1 MYDEVD
7 EAKYKSIVRN
17 RLDQDDF
24 VEDDGV
30 GGYTDHGMDIFD
42 EEENYSE
49 DDAKRKYHLCNLIC
63 NYMLIFFFES
73 HKREEIVQ
81 AEGQAAP
88 RARPDGCLQKDG
100 L

>member
-1 MYDEVD
+1 M
-7 EAKYKSIVRN
+7 SIVRN

-49 DDAKRKYHLCNLIC
+49 DDAKRKWHWCNFVC
-63 NYMLIFFFES
+63 DWMLRFLFES
-73 HKREEIVQ
+73 KTGKEIVQ

-88 RARPDGCLQKDG
+88 GARPDGRLQKG
-100 L
+100 GF

>member
-7 EAKYKSIVRN
+7 EAKYISIVRN

-49 DDAKRKYHLCNLIC
+49 DDAKRK
-63 NYMLIFFFES
+63 
-73 HKREEIVQ
+73 
-81 AEGQAAP
+81 
-88 RARPDGCLQKDG
+88 
-100 L
+100 